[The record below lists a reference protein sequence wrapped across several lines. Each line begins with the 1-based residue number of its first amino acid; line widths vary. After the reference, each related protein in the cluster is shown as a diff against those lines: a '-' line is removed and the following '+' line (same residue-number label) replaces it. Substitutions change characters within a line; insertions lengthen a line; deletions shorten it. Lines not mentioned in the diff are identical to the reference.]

1 MTATEKAT
9 AKIANLTTEQLFDCW
24 EMTEHL
30 SISEETAITR
40 GWLMDQIEK
49 RYPKGFDRSG
59 SQNLRAWHQVR
70 FHAGYQRSPGNG

>member
-40 GWLMDQIEK
+40 G
-49 RYPKGFDRSG
+49 
-59 SQNLRAWHQVR
+59 
-70 FHAGYQRSPGNG
+70 